1 MLMDAGG
8 LFTQLNG
15 GEEKGQKKQLVSVRG
30 GELLIDFH
38 GSCLGLITHKATVI
52 KKKSATGNL
61 RGDVARISRGFH
73 QIPELVESQS
83 VPIAEAVFFLP
94 PIFFFLSLGQR
105 AVNGVGAND
114 SRPLPIC
121 YRGIFTG
128 RERRRRDRAPTQSAE
143 EPLPS

>member
-52 KKKSATGNL
+52 KKK
-61 RGDVARISRGFH
+61 V
-73 QIPELVESQS
+73 QPE
-83 VPIAEAVFFLP
+83 
-94 PIFFFLSLGQR
+94 
-105 AVNGVGAND
+105 
-114 SRPLPIC
+114 
-121 YRGIFTG
+121 T
-128 RERRRRDRAPTQSAE
+128 
-143 EPLPS
+143 